1 MGGIHLSQ
9 VLRKSQGSSQMLKYF
24 YNVNNDDD
32 DDDDDEF
39 KSSQVYLKIIKVLQ
53 IIDSYICKNG

>member
-1 MGGIHLSQ
+1 
-9 VLRKSQGSSQMLKYF
+9 MLKYF

-32 DDDDDEF
+32 EEF

-53 IIDSYICKNG
+53 IIDSYICKNGWRSPGK